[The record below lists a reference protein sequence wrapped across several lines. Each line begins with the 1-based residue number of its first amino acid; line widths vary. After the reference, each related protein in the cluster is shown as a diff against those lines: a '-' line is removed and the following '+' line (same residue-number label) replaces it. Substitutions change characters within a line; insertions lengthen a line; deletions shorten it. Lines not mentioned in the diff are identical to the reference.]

1 LAASRFMEDP
11 PPVVII
17 TGMNDDAAIDEAMAL
32 GAKQCIRKPFRMDEI
47 LEAVNEACPQ
57 PNP

>member
-1 LAASRFMEDP
+1 MVDP